1 MEVSQ
6 DPPTQRRTQTQ
17 PLSPESKY
25 SEIDF
30 DAAYEA
36 VKSFENKEEF
46 FFLIVQIKNKTI

>member
-6 DPPTQRRTQTQ
+6 DQKTQRVTQTQ

-30 DAAYEA
+30 DAAFEA
-36 VKSFENKEEF
+36 VKTIENQEEF
-46 FFLIVQIKNKTI
+46 LFVLLC